1 MANTP
6 LLSHHTHAAG
16 RQRGVG
22 LIEVLIAVLI
32 LSFGLVGLSLLQ
44 GRVLKY
50 TYSSMQR
57 TEALTLLNSLME
69 SMRANPAEAVSGLYN
84 VVGVQAAPGGASLA
98 QQDLTFWF
106 ANLPRWITTP
116 ANPSLTVA
124 CTTTNILLLRTQCN
138 ITLQW
143 DDSRAGGSTTET
155 LNLASEL

>member
-1 MANTP
+1 MAKTP
-6 LLSHHTHAAG
+6 QPSLHTRTAG

-57 TEALTLLNSLME
+57 TEALMLLNSLME
-69 SMRANPAEAVSGLYN
+69 SMRANRAEAVSGLYN
-84 VVGVQAAPGGASLA
+84 VTEVQAAPGGASLA
-98 QQDLTFWF
+98 AQDLTFWF

-116 ANPSLTVA
+116 ANPTLTVT
-124 CTTTNILLLRTQCN
+124 CTTTNILLLRAQCN
-138 ITLQW
+138 TTLQW
-143 DDSRAGGSTTET
+143 DDRRGGGIENEK
-155 LNLASEL
+155 LNLVSEL

>member
-69 SMRANPAEAVSGLYN
+69 SMRANRAEAVSGLYN
-84 VVGVQAAPGGASLA
+84 VVGVQAAPGGASQNPRTGRSGCHFDRIPAAGRFVAVCNHPPCGPTATA
-98 QQDLTFWF
+98 QTGVFGHHS
-106 ANLPRWITTP
+106 APRTP
-116 ANPSLTVA
+116 CSAA
-124 CTTTNILLLRTQCN
+124 
-138 ITLQW
+138 
-143 DDSRAGGSTTET
+143 AGSP
-155 LNLASEL
+155 

>member
-1 MANTP
+1 MAKTP
-6 LLSHHTHAAG
+6 QPSLQTRAAG

-50 TYSSMQR
+50 THSSMQR

-69 SMRANPAEAVSGLYN
+69 SMRANRVEAAAGLYN
-84 VVGVQAAPGGASLA
+84 VAAVQAAPGGTSLA
-98 QQDLTFWF
+98 AQDITFWF

-116 ANPSLTVA
+116 ANPSLTVT
-124 CTTTNILLLRTQCN
+124 CTTTNILLLRAQCN
-138 ITLQW
+138 LSLQW

-155 LNLASEL
+155 LNLVSEL